1 MAETIKLRDEYI
13 KLGQALKAAGLV
25 ESGVD
30 AKYVISD
37 GKVKVNGQAEYQR
50 GKKLHD
56 GDVVEYN
63 GNTINIKA

>member
-1 MAETIKLRDEYI
+1 MLS
-13 KLGQALKAAGLV
+13 LGK
-25 ESGVD
+25 D

-37 GKVKVNGQAEYQR
+37 GKVKVNGQVEYQR

>member
-1 MAETIKLRDEYI
+1 MAETIKLRDEYT

-25 ESGVD
+25 ESGAD

-37 GKVKVNGQAEYQR
+37 GKVKVNGQVEYQR